1 MVKVFLREIVG
12 SVESIG
18 GVGFF
23 TRWARALWQINA
35 GALSEEFDRLHKGD
49 SVDFLKEFE
58 YIASNS
64 TAEAMIDL
72 AVGVDTER
80 WRFLVMERAEPK
92 KIPAFF
98 TQMHVF
104 GDHVYNVGGVANAL
118 ENVFGYAWH
127 C

>member
-1 MVKVFLREIVG
+1 
-12 SVESIG
+12 
-18 GVGFF
+18 
-23 TRWARALWQINA
+23 
-35 GALSEEFDRLHKGD
+35 
-49 SVDFLKEFE
+49 
-58 YIASNS
+58 
-64 TAEAMIDL
+64 MIDL

-92 KIPAFF
+92 KIPPLF

-118 ENVFGYAWH
+118 EDVFGYAWH